1 MQIIEIHPREHL
13 LRGLLQE
20 CSTDLIR
27 LPIDADSYY
36 WRPFFLPVI
45 PMDISE
51 TTPVF
56 GFGFEGTPPRLLTW
70 RRLSREERGFVISLS
85 TRRVERFSPTA
96 TVGGP
101 LLTDYLGFGAARG
114 IKCS

>member
-13 LRGLLQE
+13 LRELLQGYYP
-20 CSTDLIR
+20 DFIR
-27 LPIDADSYY
+27 LPGDADSYY
-36 WRPFFLPVI
+36 WLPFFLPVI

-56 GFGFEGTPPRLLTW
+56 VFEGDPPRLLTW
-70 RRLSREERGFVISLS
+70 RRRSREERGFVISLS

-96 TVGGP
+96 EVGGP